1 MIVEKAFDINDWVV
15 LLSSAILWLHY
26 FFSTQKNESC

>member
-15 LLSSAILWLHY
+15 LLSSTILWLII
-26 FFSTQKNESC
+26 FFSTKKNESC